1 MRRCTLKNRRYVL
14 ISTAVVLLLW
24 WITATIVNNPL
35 KLPSPQET
43 VLALLEI
50 ITSKTFLLQVFATLK
65 RSIIGFAIAFVAGV
79 VLGIAAGV
87 STPIFYLLKPIVLT
101 QRSVPTMAV
110 ILLALIWL
118 SRELAPILVSVLV
131 IFPIIYSA
139 VVNGI
144 RNIDKQLLEMA
155 TVYHLS
161 KRRRLIHLYL
171 PSIRSALFAVA
182 AAAISLNLKIT
193 IAAEVLSQ
201 PGLGIGTGFM
211 IEKSV
216 LNTAGVIAWAIVAIL
231 LGALLEFLVS
241 PKFLKI
247 FRGTARN

>member
-1 MRRCTLKNRRYVL
+1 MKNRRYVL
-14 ISTAVVLLLW
+14 ISTGVVILLW
-24 WITATIVNNPL
+24 WLASSIVKSSV

-43 VLALLEI
+43 VLALLKI
-50 ITSKTFLLQVFATLK
+50 MSSKTFIWQVFATLQ
-65 RSIIGFAIAFVAGV
+65 RAITGFAIAFVAGL
-79 VLGIAAGV
+79 VLGIGAGI
-87 STPIFYLLKPIVLT
+87 STPLFYLLKPIVLA

-118 SRELAPILVSVLV
+118 NRELAPILVCVLV

-144 RNIDKQLLEMA
+144 RGIDEKLLEMA
-155 TVYHLS
+155 SVYHLS
-161 KRRRLIHLYL
+161 RKRRLFHLYL
-171 PSIRSALFAVA
+171 PSIRSALFSVA

-201 PGLGIGTGFM
+201 PGLGIGTGFQ

-216 LNTAGVIAWAIVAIL
+216 VNTAGVIAWAVIAIM

-241 PKFLKI
+241 PRFLKI
-247 FRGTARN
+247 FRSLMKSH